1 MQSRFPGGN
10 AASPVDLRSVA
21 SAIPSIGL
29 APDAIARA
37 DVRTTFAR
45 RRSPG
50 RFWAWQHGSMLL
62 LLDQG
67 SGDEW
72 HLSELSFDD
81 CYGYYLE
88 QRRSAYTSP
97 REAAGAALALTLRL
111 GTGPALAAAASL
123 DAWCSL
129 TFPDR
134 S

>member
-81 CYGYYLE
+81 CYG
-88 QRRSAYTSP
+88 
-97 REAAGAALALTLRL
+97 
-111 GTGPALAAAASL
+111 
-123 DAWCSL
+123 
-129 TFPDR
+129 
-134 S
+134 